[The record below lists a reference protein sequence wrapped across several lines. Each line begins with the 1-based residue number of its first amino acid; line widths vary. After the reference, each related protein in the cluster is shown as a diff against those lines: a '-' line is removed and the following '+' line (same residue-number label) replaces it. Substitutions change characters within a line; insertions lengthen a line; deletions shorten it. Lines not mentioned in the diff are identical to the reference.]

1 MSANPTSTSL
11 PSVVDDAAT
20 RPYWL
25 AAAQGKLM
33 IKRCKECSQVHF
45 YPRALCPHCL
55 GDTEWV
61 ESEGLGRVYSASTV
75 QQADGHYVIAYVEL
89 DEGVTMLTNL
99 VGVGENVAIGA
110 RVRVSMQPA
119 ADDLAIPMFSL
130 DKGA

>member
-1 MSANPTSTSL
+1 MSIPPTTTAL
-11 PSVVDDAAT
+11 LSVIDDAAT
-20 RPYWL
+20 RPYWQ

-61 ESEGLGRVYSASTV
+61 ESTGLGRVYSASTV
-75 QQADGHYVIAYVEL
+75 QQADGDYIIAYVEL

-99 VGVGENVAIGA
+99 VDAGASVAIGA
-110 RVRVSMQPA
+110 RVKVSMQPA
-119 ADDLAIPMFSL
+119 ANGLAIPMFVLES
-130 DKGA
+130 DV

>member
-1 MSANPTSTSL
+1 MSPAL
-11 PSVVDDAAT
+11 QSVVDDAAT
-20 RPYWL
+20 HPYWQ
-25 AAAQGKLM
+25 AAAQGKLL

-61 ESEGLGRVYSASTV
+61 ESRGVGRVYSASTV
-75 QQADGHYVIAYVEL
+75 QQADGNYVIAYVEL

-99 VGVGENVAIGA
+99 IDAGDGVAIGA
-110 RVRVSMQPA
+110 RVRLSMQPA
-119 ADDLAIPMFSL
+119 ANELAIPMFSL